1 MQEPIVS
8 QATEPLSVLVAEG
21 PAMTLPMRGHV
32 ALRLVD
38 MAVLMLRAAAIL
50 VLLSPVLGAA
60 ILLG

>member
-8 QATEPLSVLVAEG
+8 QATEPLSVLAAEG